1 MKRNSRGITV
11 ALASKL
17 RTRWIL
23 RLRAPQLHGDGDTQ
37 FYAVPERHA
46 NAVEKLRTLHE
57 KRVDAKAKINMEP
70 RK

>member
-1 MKRNSRGITV
+1 MKRNSRHQDGARIETV
-11 ALASKL
+11 NDVDLG
-17 RTRWIL
+17 
-23 RLRAPQLHGDGDTQ
+23 LRAPQLHGDGDTQ